1 MEEILYQI
9 VKYQRLGTFCAL
21 GAVLC
26 LGISICMYRKKK
38 LRKTLECLWRNRKK
52 KILWMLLIFM
62 ACISTGMESYGVEE
76 DGESEEI
83 VEDLISPVLEVTYT
97 DEEGNNFDFSDT
109 FHSAFKELPSSPK
122 FPIIL

>member
-76 DGESEEI
+76 E
-83 VEDLISPVLEVTYT
+83 
-97 DEEGNNFDFSDT
+97 
-109 FHSAFKELPSSPK
+109 
-122 FPIIL
+122 